1 MNPIYSE
8 LLERYNQT
16 GKIGFVKPKSL
27 DEALEMIEIISKFY
41 DEEPVEEI
49 SLNSLVQEMENYL

>member
-27 DEALEMIEIISKFY
+27 DEALEMIEIIPKFY
-41 DEEPVEEI
+41 DEELVEEI

>member
-27 DEALEMIEIISKFY
+27 DEALEMIEVISKFY

>member
-8 LLERYNQT
+8 LLERYHQT

>member
-49 SLNSLVQEMENYL
+49 SLNLLVQEMENYL

>member
-1 MNPIYSE
+1 MNPVYSE

>member
-1 MNPIYSE
+1 MNPIYYE

>member
-27 DEALEMIEIISKFY
+27 DEALEVIEIISKFY

>member
-41 DEEPVEEI
+41 DEEPVAEI

>member
-41 DEEPVEEI
+41 EEEPVEEI

>member
-27 DEALEMIEIISKFY
+27 DEALEMIGVISKFY